1 MKNLKLNQRLL
12 AVLVAGGISTTLVGC
27 SNSSNS
33 EEKEST
39 SVDSITSFDT
49 IGSTSS
55 IDTLIEETTKE
66 TTSVVTSSETTLKSV
81 TDEDGKKG
89 IFVNGSENDNNFYI
103 ESGIVNIYGNGVEP
117 NYEIESSTTKEP
129 VVTTV
134 PNVKE
139 ESIVTTVVTTK
150 EEPVVTTT
158 TTSRKK
164 TEKTTKKET
173 TVTTKNTETI
183 KTGKYVYTEMDLNA
197 FEQLTDSLYKELK
210 CYNVVKSSGKLFTK
224 ADLYS
229 TVYIYN
235 IDFISEDL
243 KQTLID
249 RGYIPDDVATLMVD
263 ANSVQAAISSYNQ
276 SRMTLNTN
284 IDETLFAMEY
294 LGYTEKEIINEFIDL
309 YNEEPVAVEVTYDY
323 NPTGKVK
330 DRAINRIRKLDI
342 DDYYKLK
349 NEFDSKNTI
358 DTPMIAYF
366 NTTDNKEVALR
377 KDQLG
382 VMSYEINDFVDI
394 SVAVYDEEAKQ
405 NVYNSLKM
413 SVDASLDNTKAIK
426 TLNNFSNF
434 YMGDKTCTTLTDCGA
449 GATYAISTNALAY
462 STFMGYNAYKNLR
475 GFADSKEQYEQV
487 KARFKI
493 MEESCVD
500 LANVMKVHEGCNIQ
514 YTK

>member
-33 EEKEST
+33 EEKGST

-49 IGSTSS
+49 IDSTSS
-55 IDTLIEETTKE
+55 IDTLIEE
-66 TTSVVTSSETTLKSV
+66 TTSVVTSSETTLKNV

-117 NYEIESSTTKEP
+117 NYEIESSTTKET

-183 KTGKYVYTEMDLNA
+183 KTGKYVYTEIDLNA

-210 CYNVVKSSGKLFTK
+210 CHNIVKSSGKLFTK

-235 IDFISEDL
+235 IDFITEDL

-249 RGYIPDDVATLMVD
+249 RGYIPDDAATLMVD
-263 ANSVQAAISSYNQ
+263 AASVRDAITTYNQ
-276 SRMTLNTN
+276 SRMILNTN
-284 IDETLFAMEY
+284 IDETLFAIKY
-294 LGYTEKEIINEFIDL
+294 LGYTEDEIIDS
-309 YNEEPVAVEVTYDY
+309 YTEELVAVEATYDY

-330 DRAINRIRKLDI
+330 DRAINRIRKLAI

-349 NEFDSKNTI
+349 NEFDSKYTI

-366 NTTDNKEVALR
+366 NTTDNKEEVLK

-413 SVDASLDNTKAIK
+413 SVNASLDNTKAIK

-434 YMGDKTCTTLTDCGA
+434 YIGDKTCTTLTDCGA
-449 GATYAISTNALAY
+449 GATFAISTNALAY
-462 STFMGYNAYKNLR
+462 SRFMGYNVYKNLR
-475 GFADSKEQYEQV
+475 GFANSREQYEQV
-487 KARFKI
+487 KARFNI
-493 MEESCVD
+493 MEESCQELND
-500 LANVMKVHEGCNIQ
+500 VMKAHEGCNIQ

>member
-12 AVLVAGGISTTLVGC
+12 AVLVAGGISTTFAGC
-27 SNSSNS
+27 SNNSNG

-39 SVDSITSFDT
+39 SVNSITSDDSINSMT
-49 IGSTSS
+49 S
-55 IDTLIEETTKE
+55 IDTLIEETT
-66 TTSVVTSSETTLKSV
+66 SVVTSNKTTLKNV

-89 IFVNGSENDNNFYI
+89 VFVNGSENDYNFYV
-103 ESGIVNIYGNGVEP
+103 ESGNVYIYGDGIEP
-117 NYEIESSTTKEP
+117 NYEIESSTIKEP

-134 PNVKE
+134 PNENE
-139 ESIVTTVVTTK
+139 EFIVTTVVTTK
-150 EEPVVTTT
+150 EEPVVTTA
-158 TTSRKK
+158 TTSK
-164 TEKTTKKET
+164 TNTVEN

-183 KTGKYVYTEMDLNA
+183 KTGKYIYTEMDLNT

-210 CYNVVKSSGKLFTK
+210 CYNIVKSSGKLFTK

-235 IDFISEDL
+235 IDFITEDL

-249 RGYIPDDVATLMVD
+249 RGYIPDDATTLMVD
-263 ANSVQAAISSYNQ
+263 AASVRDAITTYNQ
-276 SRMTLNTN
+276 SRMILNTN
-284 IDETLFAMEY
+284 IDETLFAIKY
-294 LGYTEKEIINEFIDL
+294 LGYTEEEIINS
-309 YNEEPVAVEVTYDY
+309 YTEELVAVEVTYDY
-323 NPTGKVK
+323 NPTNKVK

-349 NEFDSKNTI
+349 NEFDSKYTI

-366 NTTDNKEVALR
+366 NTTDNKNEVLK
-377 KDQLG
+377 KDQLN

-394 SVAVYDEEAKQ
+394 SVAIYDEEAKQ

-413 SVDASLDNTKAIK
+413 SVNASLDNTKAIK

-434 YMGDKTCTTLTDCGA
+434 YIGDKTCTTLTDCGA

-462 STFMGYNAYKNLR
+462 SKFMGYNVYKNLR
-475 GFADSKEQYEQV
+475 GFADSKDQYEQV
-487 KARFKI
+487 KTRFKI
-493 MEESCVD
+493 MEESCQELND
-500 LANVMKVHEGCNIQ
+500 VMKVHEGCNIQ

>member
-1 MKNLKLNQRLL
+1 MKKLKLNQRLL

-27 SNSSNS
+27 SNGSNS

-39 SVDSITSFDT
+39 SADSITSFDT
-49 IGSTSS
+49 IDSTGS
-55 IDTLIEETTKE
+55 IDTLIEE
-66 TTSVVTSSETTLKSV
+66 TTSVVTSSETTLKQV
-81 TDEDGKKG
+81 TAEDGKKG
-89 IFVNGSENDNNFYI
+89 VFVDGSENNNNFYI
-103 ESGIVNIYGNGVEP
+103 ESGIVNIYGNDVEP

-158 TTSRKK
+158 TISTKNA
-164 TEKTTKKET
+164 EKTAKKET

-183 KTGKYVYTEMDLNA
+183 KTGKYVYTEMDLNT

-210 CYNVVKSSGKLFTK
+210 CHNIVKSSGKLFTK
-224 ADLYS
+224 TDLYS

-235 IDFISEDL
+235 IDFITKDL

-249 RGYIPDDVATLMVD
+249 RGYIPDDAATLMVD
-263 ANSVQAAISSYNQ
+263 AASVRDAITTYNQ
-276 SRMTLNTN
+276 SRMILNTN
-284 IDETLFAMEY
+284 IDETLFAIKY
-294 LGYTEKEIINEFIDL
+294 LGYTEEEIIDS
-309 YNEEPVAVEVTYDY
+309 YTEELVAVEVTYDY

-349 NEFDSKNTI
+349 NEFDSKYTI

-366 NTTDNKEVALR
+366 NTTDNKNEVLK
-377 KDQLG
+377 KDQLN

-413 SVDASLDNTKAIK
+413 SVNASLDNTKAIK

-434 YMGDKTCTTLTDCGA
+434 YIGDKTCTTLTDCGA
-449 GATYAISTNALAY
+449 GATFAISTNALAY
-462 STFMGYNAYKNLR
+462 SRFMGYNVYKNLR
-475 GFADSKEQYEQV
+475 GFADSKDQYEQV
-487 KARFKI
+487 KTRFKI
-493 MEESCVD
+493 MEESCQELND
-500 LANVMKVHEGCNIQ
+500 VMKVHEGCNIQ